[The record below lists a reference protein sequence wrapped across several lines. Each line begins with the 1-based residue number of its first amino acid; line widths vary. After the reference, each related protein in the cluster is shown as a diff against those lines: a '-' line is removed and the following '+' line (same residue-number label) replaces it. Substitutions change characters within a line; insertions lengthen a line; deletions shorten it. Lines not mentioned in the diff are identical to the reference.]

1 MKKLVNNTKIS
12 NIKLVNFCNKNT
24 LKLVIYRLGLWKEA
38 K

>member
-1 MKKLVNNTKIS
+1 MKKLVNNVKIY
-12 NIKLVNFCNKNT
+12 IVKLVNFYNKNT